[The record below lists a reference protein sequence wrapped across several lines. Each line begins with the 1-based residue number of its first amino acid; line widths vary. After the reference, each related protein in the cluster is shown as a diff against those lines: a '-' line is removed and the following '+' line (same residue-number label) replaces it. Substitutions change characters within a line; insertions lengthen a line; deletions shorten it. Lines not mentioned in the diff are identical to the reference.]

1 MMTQPPH
8 DQFRALQKRTTL
20 VPVISRFYG
29 IVIAMYFNDHNP
41 PHFHAR
47 YSGYEALFD
56 FAGTII
62 DGELPGRAAK
72 FVEEWINLHPAELA
86 DNWQRAR
93 TGQPL
98 NYIAPLE

>member
-1 MMTQPPH
+1 
-8 DQFRALQKRTTL
+8 
-20 VPVISRFYG
+20 
-29 IVIAMYFNDHNP
+29 MYFNAHNP